1 MKYIKLFDS
10 LSALNIFKQTDDFIA
25 PNVSLVENE
34 DEVYYNPLIMIN
46 PSVSMN
52 GWTYG
57 ETASNPVI
65 SGNTGNGIVTYMY
78 KVSTADDST
87 YTAIKP
93 SETGTYIVKATIMA
107 KGQYSAGLCTTTF
120 TISKAS
126 INPSVSMGNWTYGGT
141 ASNPVVTGNTGN
153 ASVTYM
159 YKVSTA
165 DDNTYTSTKPSDAG
179 TYIVQANIEASEQY
193 SGGSCTTTFTINKA
207 SINPSVSISDW
218 AYGDNASIPSVTG
231 NTDNGSVTY
240 TYSSDNSTWSS
251 TQPTDAGSYYIKA
264 TIDATSNYNGASCT
278 NTFTISKVTPTIV
291 SPVPNVLTFN
301 KSAQELATI
310 GSTDF
315 GTLKYSLD
323 NSSWSTSMPT
333 GTNGGT
339 YTLYY
344 KVDGDGNI
352 NNVAANSITC
362 SIAEKRVSSPTIIL
376 SQELYTYNGSACT
389 PTPTVKDG
397 NDVIDPIEYN
407 VSYLNNTNA
416 GTASIVIS
424 DIVDGNYYIEGVQ
437 TFTIDKANINPSVT
451 IEDWDEGNTA
461 STPIVSGNSG
471 NGNVTYMYKVNT
483 ADDSTYT
490 PTIPSTEGIYTIK
503 ATIDATS
510 NYNGA
515 SCISTFEIIRSSTN
529 NIITYSAPSKLSE
542 TTDTYSGG
550 LHTNAFNTSIKSHTF
565 KYGAGTI
572 EFNDDVTYIGQY
584 AFYKCFGLT
593 NITIPDSVT
602 SIGDHAFYNCSGL
615 TNITIPDSVTS
626 IGDHAFYNC
635 PELTNIT
642 IPDSVTSIGNEA
654 FNGCYG
660 LTSVTIP
667 NLVTEIGQSTFQGC
681 SGLTSVTIGNGVTS
695 IGNYAFNG
703 CSGLTSVTIGNGVT
717 SIGNYAFKDCTR
729 ITNITIPDSVTS
741 IGGSAFAYCTGITS
755 VTIGNGVTS
764 IGDSAFYDCSSL
776 TSVTLNNSIV
786 SKTYASS
793 SNIKNIFGAQV
804 TEYTIGNNVTSIGD
818 FAFYNCSNLTSIIIG
833 NGLASIGKAAFQSC
847 SKLEYINISRSSA
860 PTIYSNTFKYVKS
873 SGILVVP
880 SSNSGYDTWMNSSSD
895 YLGYY
900 RWEKFINN
908 GNIGNQ
914 ELTGLYWS
922 KSSLSVTSSYYTL
935 PTLTKP
941 SGITVTYSSSN
952 TEVATVNS
960 STGTVTIRSTSSSD
974 HDGTTYIS
982 ALFSGNSTYR
992 PKKVEYELN
1001 VDLYTPPTSGGG
1013 SYGGGE

>member
-602 SIGDHAFYNCSGL
+602 SIGDHAFYNC
-615 TNITIPDSVTS
+615 
-626 IGDHAFYNC
+626 

-681 SGLTSVTIGNGVTS
+681 SGL
-695 IGNYAFNG
+695 
-703 CSGLTSVTIGNGVT
+703 
-717 SIGNYAFKDCTR
+717 
-729 ITNITIPDSVTS
+729 
-741 IGGSAFAYCTGITS
+741 TS